1 MATINKSVRPW
12 FHALLPVAAFSVA
25 SSWALAQAPAF
36 VLQGNEFA
44 RGGSGVSTIAWRS
57 DSEGGLDI
65 TPTPCGGRYV
75 LSFADGKASPFNQQ
89 SVHTFLHKVELFGYV
104 FDSDNLDPLVFRVSP
119 DGYAWV
125 RGRGTVKVPRGAPV
139 LARDLTL
146 LADEQTFLLPPGNS
160 DPVLPPPPPV
170 GPGRKFAVCGNN
182 LQIVSANRSE
192 GITLTFVLNPPV
204 PAADASNRVAISL
217 LDQDGHRFK
226 PRGDEA
232 VTWGTVGRKE
242 GIEFEI
248 PAEAIPVLLEVEGIQ
263 FDIRS
268 LRLGAVGTGRQ

>member
-1 MATINKSVRPW
+1 M
-12 FHALLPVAAFSVA
+12 
-25 SSWALAQAPAF
+25 
-36 VLQGNEFA
+36 
-44 RGGSGVSTIAWRS
+44 
-57 DSEGGLDI
+57 
-65 TPTPCGGRYV
+65 
-75 LSFADGKASPFNQQ
+75 
-89 SVHTFLHKVELFGYV
+89 ELFGYV